1 MKITVGLGSI
11 DDYIPYVEAGADE
24 FFCGYVPY
32 EWMIQGGLNYP
43 LNRREVLYYNVQI
56 GSESEMEIL
65 AELVRRNGKPVT
77 ITLNGLFY
85 APHQYPMIEMFIHRL
100 FRMGFTSFI
109 VGDMALLIYLKQTIT
124 EPIELHI
131 SGELSEINHAVIDEM
146 RLFCT
151 KRIIFHRKVTPQEMK
166 SCVEYQ
172 KEKYPKHPLEYE
184 AFALNEMC
192 HFTGAFCSSLHCDE
206 LEPACRLPYRLVKIE
221 NDRRIPQK
229 NILNDTWNDACGA
242 NTIAADS
249 EKNIEALEEQENEVF
264 DDEYLLGRSGCGL
277 CALWQLRDAG
287 ITHVKLVSRGNYTAD
302 TIEDI
307 CRLKRALA
315 ILEKSAC
322 EVDYK
327 NQMRRE
333 LFPKGCS
340 HNCYYL
346 MAGQTNLSSSKTKPD
361 NR

>member
-1 MKITVGLGSI
+1 MKLTVGLGSI

-32 EWMIQGGLNYP
+32 EWMRHGGLQYP

-65 AELVRRNGKPVT
+65 AELVRKKEKPVT
-77 ITLNGLFY
+77 VALNGLFY
-85 APHQYPMIEMFIHRL
+85 APHQYPMIADLIHHL
-100 FRMGFTSFI
+100 FSMGFSSFI
-109 VGDMALLIYLKQTIT
+109 VGDMALLVFLKQHIT
-124 EPIELHI
+124 EPITLHI
-131 SGELSEINHAVIDEM
+131 SGELSEVNHIMIDEM
-146 RLFCT
+146 RLLGA

-166 SCVEYQ
+166 SCIEYQ
-172 KEKYPKHPLEYE
+172 KRMHQDQPLEYE

-206 LEPACRLPYRLVKIE
+206 LSPACRLPYRLIKIE
-221 NDRRIPQK
+221 E
-229 NILNDTWNDACGA
+229 DACGVNDA
-242 NTIAADS
+242 MTDI
-249 EKNIEALEEQENEVF
+249 KNSKEQEDSFE
-264 DDEYLLGRSGCGL
+264 DEYLLGQSGCGL

-287 ITHVKLVSRGNYTAD
+287 ITHLKLVSRGNYTAD

-307 CRLKRALA
+307 RHLKHA
-315 ILEKSAC
+315 ITILDKSSC
-322 EVDYK
+322 EDDYK

-340 HNCYYL
+340 HNCYYI
-346 MAGQTNLSSSKTKPD
+346 M
-361 NR
+361 

>member
-1 MKITVGLGSI
+1 MKITAGLGSI

-32 EWMIQGGLNYP
+32 EWMANGGLNYP

-65 AELVRRNGKPVT
+65 AELVRQKKKHVT

-85 APHQYPMIEMFIHRL
+85 APHQYPMIKTLIQHL
-100 FRMGFTSFI
+100 YQMGFTSFI
-109 VGDMALLIYLKQTIT
+109 VGDMALLIYLKQNLT
-124 EPIELHI
+124 ESIELHI
-131 SGELSEINHAVIDEM
+131 SGELSETNHIMIDEM
-146 RLFCT
+146 RAFGA

-166 SCVEYQ
+166 SCIDYQ
-172 KEKYPKHPLEYE
+172 KEKYPEYPLEYE
-184 AFALNEMC
+184 AFVLNEMC

-206 LEPACRLPYRLVKIE
+206 LAPACRLPYRLIGVQDQQDLI
-221 NDRRIPQK
+221 
-229 NILNDTWNDACGA
+229 
-242 NTIAADS
+242 NTSAPYS
-249 EKNIEALEEQENEVF
+249 TTNQEKQQEQEEQQLEQQENEACDEI
-264 DDEYLLGRSGCGL
+264 DDEYLFGRSGCGL
-277 CALWQLRDAG
+277 CALWQLRAAG

-307 CRLKRALA
+307 RRLKRAII
-315 ILEKSAC
+315 ILEETSC
-322 EVDYK
+322 ESDYK
-327 NQMRRE
+327 NRMRHE

-346 MAGQTNLSSSKTKPD
+346 MAGQTNL
-361 NR
+361 

>member
-1 MKITVGLGSI
+1 MKITAGLGSI

-32 EWMIQGGLNYP
+32 EWMTHGGLKYP

-65 AELVRRNGKPVT
+65 AELVRQKKKPVT

-85 APHQYPMIEMFIHRL
+85 APHQYPMIETLIHHL
-100 FRMGFTSFI
+100 FQMGFTSFI
-109 VGDMALLIYLKQTIT
+109 VGDMALLVYLNQTIT

-131 SGELSEINHAVIDEM
+131 SGELSEANHIMIDEM
-146 RLFCT
+146 RLLGA

-166 SCVEYQ
+166 NCIDYQ
-172 KEKYPKHPLEYE
+172 KEKYSEHPLEYE

-206 LEPACRLPYRLVKIE
+206 LAPTCRLPYRLICSRDQQGPINMSDPYSME
-221 NDRRIPQK
+221 NQ
-229 NILNDTWNDACGA
+229 
-242 NTIAADS
+242 
-249 EKNIEALEEQENEVF
+249 EKQEKQENEAF
-264 DDEYLLGRSGCGL
+264 DESDDEYLLGRSGCGL
-277 CALWQLRDAG
+277 CALWQLREAG

-302 TIEDI
+302 TTEDI
-307 CRLKRALA
+307 RRLKRAIT
-315 ILEKSAC
+315 ILDEASS
-322 EVDYK
+322 ENNYR
-327 NQMRRE
+327 NQMRHE

-346 MAGQTNLSSSKTKPD
+346 MTGQANLSSNKTKLD
-361 NR
+361 NE

>member
-1 MKITVGLGSI
+1 MKLTVGLGSI

-32 EWMIQGGLNYP
+32 EWMIHGGLKYP

-56 GSESEMEIL
+56 GSESELEIL
-65 AELVRRNGKPVT
+65 AELVHQKEKPVT
-77 ITLNGLFY
+77 IALNGLFY
-85 APHQYPMIEMFIHRL
+85 APHQYPMIANIIHHL
-100 FRMGFTSFI
+100 FHMGFTSFI
-109 VGDMALLIYLKQTIT
+109 VGDMALLIYLKQNIV
-124 EPIELHI
+124 EPITLHI
-131 SGELSEINHAVIDEM
+131 SGELSEVNHIMIDEM
-146 RLFCT
+146 RLLGA

-166 SCVEYQ
+166 SCIEYQ
-172 KEKYPKHPLEYE
+172 KRMHPNQPLEYE

-206 LEPACRLPYRLVKIE
+206 LAPACRLPYRLVTIE
-221 NDRRIPQK
+221 DDKKMKQIS
-229 NILNDTWNDACGA
+229 LNWIQDDMHNENKPIT
-242 NTIAADS
+242 TIT
-249 EKNIEALEEQENEVF
+249 NPEEQENESF
-264 DDEYLLGRSGCGL
+264 DDDYLLGRSGCGL

-287 ITHVKLVSRGNYTAD
+287 ITHLKLVSRGNYTAD

-307 CRLKRALA
+307 RRLKRALA

-346 MAGQTNLSSSKTKPD
+346 MAGQTNLSSSKIKPD

>member
-1 MKITVGLGSI
+1 MKITAGLGSI

-32 EWMIQGGLNYP
+32 EWMTHGGLNYP

-65 AELVRRNGKPVT
+65 AELIRQKKKPVT

-85 APHQYPMIEMFIHRL
+85 APHQYPLIKTLIHRL
-100 FRMGFTSFI
+100 YQMGFTSFI

-131 SGELSEINHAVIDEM
+131 SGELSETNHIMIDEM
-146 RLFCT
+146 RFLNA

-166 SCVEYQ
+166 SCIDYQ
-172 KEKYPKHPLEYE
+172 KEKYPEQPLEYE

-206 LEPACRLPYRLVKIE
+206 LAPACRLPYRLI
-221 NDRRIPQK
+221 
-229 NILNDTWNDACGA
+229 GA
-242 NTIAADS
+242 RDQQGPINTSAPYS
-249 EKNIEALEEQENEVF
+249 TTNQEEQQQENEAF
-264 DDEYLLGRSGCGL
+264 DEIDNEYLLGRSGCGL
-277 CALWQLRDAG
+277 CALWQMRAAG

-307 CRLKRALA
+307 RRLKRAII
-315 ILEKSAC
+315 ILEETSC
-322 EVDYK
+322 EADYK
-327 NQMRRE
+327 KRMRHE

-346 MAGQTNLSSSKTKPD
+346 MAGQTNLSSNKIKS
-361 NR
+361 NNG

>member
-1 MKITVGLGSI
+1 MKITAGLGSI

-32 EWMIQGGLNYP
+32 EWMTHGGLNYP

-65 AELVRRNGKPVT
+65 AELVRQKKKPVT

-85 APHQYPMIEMFIHRL
+85 APHQYPMIKSLIHRL
-100 FRMGFTSFI
+100 FQMGFTSFI
-109 VGDMALLIYLKQTIT
+109 VGDMALLIYLKQTIM
-124 EPIELHI
+124 EPVELHI
-131 SGELSEINHAVIDEM
+131 SGELSETNHIMIDEM
-146 RLFCT
+146 RLLGA

-166 SCVEYQ
+166 DCIDYQ
-172 KEKYPKHPLEYE
+172 KEKYPNHPLEYE

-206 LEPACRLPYRLVKIE
+206 LAPACRLPYRLIKIG
-221 NDRRIPQK
+221 
-229 NILNDTWNDACGA
+229 NDASVPHSIT
-242 NTIAADS
+242 N
-249 EKNIEALEEQENEVF
+249 EEEQENEAF
-264 DDEYLLGRSGCGL
+264 DESDDEYLLGRSGCGL
-277 CALWQLRDAG
+277 CALWQLRAAG

-307 CRLKRALA
+307 RRLKRAII
-315 ILEKSAC
+315 ILEETSCK
-322 EVDYK
+322 DDFK
-327 NQMRRE
+327 NQMRHE
-333 LFPKGCS
+333 LFSKGCS

-346 MAGQTNLSSSKTKPD
+346 MARQTNLSSNKTKSD
-361 NR
+361 NG